1 MAKHAGARQ
10 VGVEL
15 VRTADRIE
23 LTIADDGK
31 GFDLV
36 GTRVKGAGLGLVSI
50 DERVRLL
57 GGRVRIDTQPQGGTK
72 VQVRIPLPGESRP
85 PHDGSSD
92 AVMSADR

>member
-10 VGVEL
+10 VRVEL
-15 VRTADRIE
+15 VRTAERIE

-36 GTRVKGAGLGLVSI
+36 GMRVKGAGLGLISI

-57 GGRVRIDTQPQGGTK
+57 GGGVRIDTQPQGGTQ
-72 VQVRIPLPGESRP
+72 VQVRIPLPGESQSAHAP
-85 PHDGSSD
+85 PPAHT
-92 AVMSADR
+92 